1 MRWSSVGFVW
11 PKCAAGWWCV
21 RALARCG
28 SKRER
33 YRACGMTHSMAAVPV
48 NNRKKSGRRTQPP
61 AFGFPVSCRMKKKK
75 RALAA
80 AIGSAGLTLDNRSKQ
95 DENRKRAQPGLAGRP
110 FVRRLERLRRNT
122 LLGRLPSLPGFIRGS
137 IISVL
142 VFASYDFKQ
151 PISFPRRILSRHR
164 TPLPA
169 PPSGSPPQRPLN
181 ERGCES
187 I

>member
-11 PKCAAGWWCV
+11 PKCAAGWCCV

-61 AFGFPVSCRMKKKK
+61 AFGFPVSCRMKT
-75 RALAA
+75 RNERWRRLLGRPDLLS
-80 AIGSAGLTLDNRSKQ
+80 ITGGKQ

-122 LLGRLPSLPGFIRGS
+122 LLGRLPSLSGFIRAS

-142 VFASYDFKQ
+142 VFASYNFKQ
-151 PISFPRRILSRHR
+151 PISFPATHFK
-164 TPLPA
+164 
-169 PPSGSPPQRPLN
+169 PPQDATPRSAFRIASGEAPQ
-181 ERGCES
+181 
-187 I
+187 